1 MFNRSLVFCAVFC
14 RFVLLPFFI
23 TDIVVSDL
31 LRFTATVYL
40 LGNILLLDICMYD
53 CMPFSNGRGE
63 GRSRDGM
70 AVGFITY
77 LCTQY
82 LSPLTL

>member
-1 MFNRSLVFCAVFC
+1 MF
-14 RFVLLPFFI
+14 
-23 TDIVVSDL
+23 DL
-31 LRFTATVYL
+31 LRYTATVYL
-40 LGNILLLDICMYD
+40 LGNVILLDICMYD
-53 CMPFSNGRGE
+53 CMSFSNGRGEE

-70 AVGFITY
+70 AVGFISY